1 MNVSP
6 TAVLVGS
13 HWFISWNNV
22 NPTNNAAVI
31 TLRPLS
37 PNVRIGGVSIVCST
51 SAGDTETVQLSL
63 LPNSSTGDKFLEV
76 GNISEGGPPAFTI
89 SQIVATGTIFGN
101 IEAQSISSVET
112 NGNITANFATTRY
125 VPASGQPF
133 PFTNTDIGVIESLNG
148 NITGNIDSCDKVEAV
163 YAFQGTI
170 GTSTAPVTIRSTTDT
185 GGPGDLIR
193 FIEAKSVYANISTPD
208 LLVRVKT
215 TGTAPGQGDFVG
227 SINARRIAGGADPG
241 VYGLDIARDLKAK
254 IILTGSLATDTND
267 EFIIGGSFPDGGY
280 INGVSNYRITL
291 PAGRFTRQM
300 IVNRSN
306 NATNTWSGQVKVG
319 STLLSD
325 QPYYSNTSALLGNQ
339 AIGLMPFMVHYN
351 ECEPTG
357 LGTPGVALT
366 GCNYHA
372 TGYTRTSIT
381 IEHYGQVG
389 YRNSANN
396 GWQSTPPAGTQGIIV
411 ERKRVDDCTANWTD
425 ISSSFSV
432 AVDANNARS
441 IIITGPFASA
451 PLNESTWLYRIRPM
465 RTTAS
470 GQAPLRCRE
479 PLDNPSAPIVGDYTY
494 VYLADGVEDIPG
506 GGLN

>member
-1 MNVSP
+1 MNCSP
-6 TAVLVGS
+6 AA
-13 HWFISWNNV
+13 
-22 NPTNNAAVI
+22 NAGN
-31 TLRPLS
+31 S
-37 PNVRIGGVSIVCST
+37 
-51 SAGDTETVQLSL
+51 VQLSV
-63 LPNSSTGDKFLEV
+63 LE
-76 GNISEGGPPAFTI
+76 N
-89 SQIVATGTIFGN
+89 
-101 IEAQSISSVET
+101 QSIAGIPKFV
-112 NGNITANFATTRY
+112 
-125 VPASGQPF
+125 
-133 PFTNTDIGVIESLNG
+133 
-148 NITGNIDSCDKVEAV
+148 NITGNISLNGQPSLNVSRIDVLGEINGSIVAQRVGTGPGGIRAVGSIKGDITTVAKAGSPFTTFPVTLVESTSGNVLGDITAEGRIDAV
-163 YAFQGTI
+163 LARSGTI
-170 GTSTAPVTIRSTTDT
+170 GTAGAKISLTSNLAPS
-185 GGPGDLIR
+185 GDLIGL
-193 FIEAKSVYANISTPD
+193 IEAKSIYADITTSSFVT
-208 LLVRVKT
+208 RVKT
-215 TGTAPGQGDFVG
+215 TGLGANEGDFVG

-280 INGVSNYRITL
+280 VNGESNYRITL
-291 PAGRFTRQM
+291 PPGRFTRQM

-396 GWQSTPPAGTQGIIV
+396 AWQSTPPAGTQGIIV
-411 ERKRVDDCTANWTD
+411 ERKRVDDCNANWTD

-451 PLNESTWLYRIRPM
+451 PLNEPTWLYRIRPM
-465 RTTAS
+465 RATAS

-479 PLDNPSAPIVGDYTY
+479 PLDSPSAPIVGDYTY

-506 GGLN
+506 GGQN